1 MLYMLSNAQIKLIR
15 SLEQKKYRIQH
26 GLYVAEGE
34 KIVAE
39 ILNAKVA
46 FAKVYVTKNWIEK
59 NDDLFHQNEQ
69 LISVVNNGEL
79 NKISFLHTPNEALA
93 LMPVHYPSINNFSMD
108 DNLVLALDTI
118 QDPGNMGTIMRIA
131 DWFGINTIVCSDN
144 CVDVFNPKVI
154 QATMGAFLR
163 VKVYYTNLED
173 FLKNQKNKGISI
185 YGALLNGEVIYD
197 AELSN
202 NGILLMGNESKG
214 IHENLIEFI
223 DKPLFIPKL
232 GGSESLNVSVAT
244 GIICSEFSRRK
255 FLK

>member
-15 SLEQKKYRIQH
+15 SLEQKKYRNQH

-34 KIVAE
+34 KIVSE
-39 ILNAKVA
+39 ILHAKVA
-46 FAKVYVTKNWIEK
+46 FDKVYVTTNWIEK
-59 NDDLFHQNEQ
+59 NADLFHQNEQ
-69 LISVVNNGEL
+69 LISVVSDAEL
-79 NKISFLHTPNEALA
+79 KKISFLHTPNEALA
-93 LMPVHYPSINNFSMD
+93 LMPLHYPSINNIQFSE
-108 DNLVLALDTI
+108 NLVLALDTV

-131 DWFGINTIVCSDN
+131 DWFGINSIVCSDN

-163 VKVYYTNLED
+163 VKVFYTQLED
-173 FLKNQKNKGISI
+173 FLKEQKNKAIPI
-185 YGALLNGEVIYD
+185 YGALLNGEVIYN

-223 DKPLFIPKL
+223 DKPLFIPKF
-232 GGSESLNVSVAT
+232 GGAESLNVSVAT
-244 GIICSEFSRRK
+244 GIICSEYSRRK
-255 FLK
+255 F

>member
-15 SLEQKKYRIQH
+15 SLEQKKYRNQY

-39 ILNAKVA
+39 ILKSKANFDKV
-46 FAKVYVTKNWIEK
+46 FVTQNWID
-59 NDDLFHQNEQ
+59 NNSDLYLPNEQ
-69 LISVVNNGEL
+69 LINIVSETEL

-93 LMPVHYPSINNFSMD
+93 LMPVYYPSINNFSMD

-131 DWFGINTIVCSDN
+131 DWFGINAIVCSEN

-173 FLKNQKNKGISI
+173 FLKNRKNEAIPI
-185 YGALLNGEVIYD
+185 YGALLNGEVIYN
-197 AELSN
+197 AELSK
-202 NGILLMGNESKG
+202 NGILIMGNESKG
-214 IHENLIEFI
+214 IHENLMKFI
-223 DKPLFIPKL
+223 DKPLFIPKM
-232 GGSESLNVSVAT
+232 GGAESLNVSVAT

-255 FLK
+255 IT